1 MRQLPAARTGC
12 LLSNC
17 RSPIPIPN
25 LEAAAAA
32 AADPLVRLLRLL
44 RRLCGMCGMMCVCG
58 AETKGAF
65 CAYVRRQRGNA
76 TGLSGRWARG
86 GRAGRKQTS
95 LPACRKLPRLLLR
108 AGSAANHKKKKLEPA
123 TCVLKISAQKGNPTT
138 AATTNGKCFNDDA
151 SHMSQ
156 PQQQQ
161 SQPFVATLRAARQLP
176 NGSWPAT
183 FYATHRQ
190 HEEQLQQQQPQQQL
204 PMAEKDR
211 TGTDGGTDVLLDDLA
226 GGPLDFH

>member
-1 MRQLPAARTGC
+1 MPAARTGC

-25 LEAAAAA
+25 LEAAAA

-190 HEEQLQQQQPQQQL
+190 HEEQLQQQQL

>member
-1 MRQLPAARTGC
+1 MCDDRGAMRQGC
-12 LLSNC
+12 QGGGQG
-17 RSPIPIPN
+17 
-25 LEAAAAA
+25 EA
-32 AADPLVRLLRLL
+32 
-44 RRLCGMCGMMCVCG
+44 GQ
-58 AETKGAF
+58 AETKRP
-65 CAYVRRQRGNA
+65 CQH
-76 TGLSGRWARG
+76 
-86 GRAGRKQTS
+86 
-95 LPACRKLPRLLLR
+95 
-108 AGSAANHKKKKLEPA
+108 AASCHGCYFEQEAPPIIKKKLEPA

-138 AATTNGKCFNDDA
+138 AATTNGKCFNDAA
-151 SHMSQ
+151 SHMSQQQQQ

-190 HEEQLQQQQPQQQL
+190 HEEQLQQQQL